1 MSKTAFKKLI
11 VRFNET
17 LSPCLQRD
25 LLDEA
30 IILAYYLPIKHKSFA
45 VSQIKGYWCKISGS
59 CNSFWLNWYNNQV
72 NHLEPRDLPATIQTP
87 LESPDFVEPQTNSES
102 FLNHF

>member
-45 VSQIKGYWCKISGS
+45 VSQIKGYWCKISRIVQR
-59 CNSFWLNWYNNQV
+59 Y
-72 NHLEPRDLPATIQTP
+72 DLSRFDSQIK
-87 LESPDFVEPQTNSES
+87 N
-102 FLNHF
+102 